1 MLVGRMGLMSI
12 LVQLFHIYCFICLP
26 AYLSIISLP
35 CTCPFKNLIFLSV
48 SCIAACSIMISKAR
62 GGRWKALLGADGS
75 GLVLLPVLIHPL
87 ACLAFGTA
95 AQKRTRDGGLVQ
107 ERRPWLLLLAC
118 CLPWAQSLL
127 LFWLRMRTSVA
138 GILWASFAS
147 ARRRSGACAEQAES
161 WRLPR
166 RSSHHHHHHHVG
178 FHLWPSCFTWSRAV
192 LKEKLEISLSR
203 ENLQVPVSCTG
214 ICKC

>member
-1 MLVGRMGLMSI
+1 MLVGRIGLMSI

-35 CTCPFKNLIFLSV
+35 CACPFKNLIFLSV

-75 GLVLLPVLIHPL
+75 GLVLLPVLIHSL

-95 AQKRTRDGGLVQ
+95 AQKRTRMGVWFKSDVPGCCSLRAACPGHSLSSCFGSGCTH
-107 ERRPWLLLLAC
+107 LL
-118 CLPWAQSLL
+118 Q
-127 LFWLRMRTSVA
+127 
-138 GILWASFAS
+138 ASFGLPLLPP
-147 ARRRSGACAEQAES
+147 GAGAVPALS
-161 WRLPR
+161 RLR
-166 RSSHHHHHHHVG
+166 AGGCHAALHYHHHVG
-178 FHLWPSCFTWSRAV
+178 FHLWPSCFTWSKAV

-203 ENLQVPVSCTG
+203 ENLQVPVTCMG